1 MTLSS
6 TDLEAIRNILK
17 EEVRP
22 ILSKLDR
29 LADRFDIPSDIP
41 IHKLDKSDVWQ
52 DDLHLYS
59 DDEIIKN
66 VTKNKKTTNIR
77 SSGWIP
83 VEQLPTASMEVK
95 WLCENDVEDVGFYYH
110 PQKEFAS
117 WDLLSE
123 KPITHWKPLEDV

>member
-29 LADRFDIPSDIP
+29 LADRLDIPSDIP

-66 VTKNKKTTNIR
+66 VTNNKNFK
-77 SSGWIP
+77 S
-83 VEQLPTASMEVK
+83 
-95 WLCENDVEDVGFYYH
+95 
-110 PQKEFAS
+110 
-117 WDLLSE
+117 
-123 KPITHWKPLEDV
+123 